1 MSVLDAD
8 TVSFVHARPRLFG
21 IARRVLGS
29 AAEADDVVQEAW
41 IRWQESDRSVV
52 RDPAAFLATTTTRL
66 ALNVGQSA
74 RVRHETDFGPR
85 LVDVVDPAADPVLG
99 AERREALEVALRT
112 VLERLSATERA
123 VYVLREAFDYPHRRI
138 AEVVGLSE
146 ANARQLV
153 TRARRRIAGAP
164 RWTVDPVEQSGWS
177 TRSSP
182 PRRPANS
189 PGSRHSS
196 SPGCHERPGSLP
208 RARAG
213 RRADLRRALPL
224 AVRGPAA
231 AARRRARAARARP
244 PRRAVRPRRRPRRR
258 HRRRDRGGV
267 AVLRA
272 VHRPRHHR
280 RSLAAGASRR
290 PGPDPQ
296 LPRPAGQ
303 PRGRLRGRP
312 GRRAVPVRQGRS
324 RQAAARARR
333 AATSRAT
340 TRASR

>member
-1 MSVLDAD
+1 MTTVLDTD

-85 LVDVVDPAADPVLG
+85 LFDVVDPTADLVLG
-99 AERREALEVALRT
+99 VQRREALEFALAT

-153 TRARRRIAGAP
+153 TRARRRIAGAA
-164 RWTVDPVEQSGWS
+164 RFTVDPVE
-177 TRSSP
+177 
-182 PRRPANS
+182 
-189 PGSRHSS
+189 
-196 SPGCHERPGSLP
+196 L
-208 RARAG
+208 ARLVDAFVAAQQRG
-213 RRADLRRALPL
+213 ALAEL
-224 AVRGPAA
+224 EQTLTEEASDARVAA
-231 AARRRARAARARP
+231 
-244 PRRAVRPRRRPRRR
+244 
-258 HRRRDRGGV
+258 
-267 AVLRA
+267 
-272 VHRPRHHR
+272 
-280 RSLAAGASRR
+280 
-290 PGPDPQ
+290 
-296 LPRPAGQ
+296 
-303 PRGRLRGRP
+303 
-312 GRRAVPVRQGRS
+312 
-324 RQAAARARR
+324 
-333 AATSRAT
+333 
-340 TRASR
+340 